1 MASNF
6 IQGNK
11 IRANISKE
19 PNSLPETEEQRLSGE
34 KDKGFFSWRL
44 HIFISEYDRD
54 FAFRCEKE

>member
-6 IQGNK
+6 TQEGK
-11 IRANISKE
+11 IHAYISKE

-44 HIFISEYDRD
+44 HIYVWKYEAVLAIIGR
-54 FAFRCEKE
+54 K